1 VLKQEVQDLNIML
14 DEIEQERDTD
24 RTYTQKL
31 EAELLKTKEI
41 LENNQLKLIDP
52 LQNKIQELEKMG
64 KLSSNSLNLK
74 SSATNLCSW

>member
-74 SSATNLCSW
+74 SSATNLCS

>member
-1 VLKQEVQDLNIML
+1 MLKQEVQDLNIML

-52 LQNKIQELEKMG
+52 LQNKIQDLEKMG

-74 SSATNLCSW
+74 SSATNLCS

>member
-1 VLKQEVQDLNIML
+1 ML

-74 SSATNLCSW
+74 SSATNLCS

>member
-1 VLKQEVQDLNIML
+1 MLKQEVQDLNIML

-74 SSATNLCSW
+74 SSATNLCS